1 MDARQGLPVA
11 RSRASK
17 ISGPEHHTAESRAE
31 QSIPGS
37 RAESAQP
44 GRDGVTSSR
53 VIARRIDRPRP
64 ALESQIPADAHARFG
79 AALERL
85 LGVDRFERYAGPRLT
100 PEFSGSGL
108 KVTASSR
115 ALADLLRR
123 RFMTE
128 LHTAAEEAL
137 GRGVQITV
145 VSDDRE
151 PGTVETPASAGRG
164 ASAASGGPRTG
175 PGPAIR
181 DESGVVR
188 EPKPAVTRAEAAH
201 VDTLARPPRA
211 ANLTRYRLEDFIVG
225 ESNRL
230 AYTSAIRISESEA
243 LAGPLGYS
251 LLFLHGPCGVGKTHL
266 LQGVALRYRERHP
279 GAMVRV
285 TSGDAFLTEF
295 VNAVRD
301 ASGASS
307 GSGSG
312 IERFRRNYRRVDLL
326 CIDDVQALANKGATQ
341 AELLHT
347 FEEIARSGARVVLA
361 SDQAPRQLAKFSPA
375 LISRFQAGMVAG
387 MTPPDEDLIKRL
399 IKALAL
405 KRGLNVDDTGI
416 AAIAAHAR
424 LAPGAASGVSV
435 RELEGLI
442 TRLEAV
448 VSLVGEEG
456 SPARSGLINLL
467 AVERALGSPGAGSSP
482 SGSPRAFARPVRIDT
497 IITQTCRF
505 LSVDPADL
513 SARTRHK
520 RVVLARALITHLARQ
535 FTTMSYPEIARAIG
549 RPNHSTVITA
559 YQRLAGQIAADEML
573 GHEHVPEPMTVGKL
587 IERLGTAI
595 TNAS

>member
-1 MDARQGLPVA
+1 METRQGSPIARA
-11 RSRASK
+11 RSSRLSDDQRQASGRADSA
-17 ISGPEHHTAESRAE
+17 STAQRPEPS
-31 QSIPGS
+31 
-37 RAESAQP
+37 QP
-44 GRDGVTSSR
+44 GRDGVTSAR
-53 VIARRIDRPRP
+53 VIARRIDRPRSEAP
-64 ALESQIPADAHARFG
+64 AEIPSDAPARFS

-85 LGVDRFERYAGPRLT
+85 LGVDRFNRYAGPRLRA
-100 PEFSGSGL
+100 EFGPNGL

-128 LHTAAEEAL
+128 LHSAAEETL
-137 GRGVQITV
+137 GRGSPITV
-145 VSDDRE
+145 VADERGDLLPVPM
-151 PGTVETPASAGRG
+151 PGAATFQPPAANV
-164 ASAASGGPRTG
+164 
-175 PGPAIR
+175 GPAH
-181 DESGVVR
+181 SVR
-188 EPKPAVTRAEAAH
+188 ELKPSAHAEQAGHH
-201 VDTLARPPRA
+201 VDTLVRPPRTG
-211 ANLTRYRLEDFIVG
+211 NLTRYRLEDFIVG

-279 GAMVRV
+279 GAVVRV

-295 VNAVRD
+295 VNAIRD
-301 ASGASS
+301 ASSQPGPSA
-307 GSGSG
+307 SG
-312 IERFRRNYRRVDLL
+312 IERFRRNYRKVDLL

-387 MTPPDEDLIKRL
+387 ITPPDDDLVKRL

-424 LAPGAASGVSV
+424 LSPGAASGVSV

-448 VSLVGEEG
+448 VSLVGSADGPE
-456 SPARSGLINLL
+456 RSGLINLL
-467 AVERALGSPGAGSSP
+467 AVERALGTPGADGSSA
-482 SGSPRAFARPVRIDT
+482 SPKAFARPVRIET

-505 LSVDPADL
+505 LSVDPVDL
-513 SARTRHK
+513 GARTRHK
-520 RVVLARALITHLARQ
+520 RVVLARALITHLSRQ

-573 GHEHVPEPMTVGKL
+573 GQEHVPEPMTIGKL
-587 IERLGTAI
+587 LDRLTAAI
-595 TNAS
+595 SNAS

>member
-1 MDARQGLPVA
+1 MEARQGLPVA
-11 RSRASK
+11 RARTSRLTDLQDGGGTKRGETTGGGSVGSDAVGPTREAS
-17 ISGPEHHTAESRAE
+17 
-31 QSIPGS
+31 
-37 RAESAQP
+37 SAA
-44 GRDGVTSSR
+44 R
-53 VIARRIDRPRP
+53 VIARRIDRVRP
-64 ALESQIPADAHARFG
+64 QADASIPADASERFS
-79 AALERL
+79 ASLERL
-85 LGVDRFERYAGPRLT
+85 LGEDRYSRYAGPRLVAEFT
-100 PEFSGSGL
+100 PSEL
-108 KVTASSR
+108 RVIASSR

-128 LHTAAEEAL
+128 LHRAAEEAL
-137 GRGVQITV
+137 GRGIAISVTADESEQAESATGV
-145 VSDDRE
+145 PSTQRAGTDARVPTDRPE
-151 PGTVETPASAGRG
+151 PG
-164 ASAASGGPRTG
+164 
-175 PGPAIR
+175 
-181 DESGVVR
+181 
-188 EPKPAVTRAEAAH
+188 H
-201 VDTLARPPRA
+201 VDSMSRPPRTVS
-211 ANLTRYRLEDFIVG
+211 LTRHRLEDFIVG

-230 AYTSAIRISESEA
+230 AYTSAIRIGESEA
-243 LAGPLGYS
+243 LAGALGYS

-279 GAMVRV
+279 GAVVRV

-301 ASGASS
+301 ASGSGGSSSASS
-307 GSGSG
+307 AG
-312 IERFRRNYRRVDLL
+312 IERFRRSYRRVDLL

-341 AELLHT
+341 SELLHT

-387 MTPPDEDLIKRL
+387 ITPPDDELIKRL
-399 IKALAL
+399 IKALAV
-405 KRGLNVDDTGI
+405 KRGLNVDETGV

-448 VSLVGEEG
+448 VSLVGDQD

-467 AVERALGSPGAGSSP
+467 AVERALGTPGADPTATSP
-482 SGSPRAFARPVRIDT
+482 KAFSRPVRIET

-535 FTTMSYPEIARAIG
+535 LTTMSYPEIARAIG

-573 GHEHVPEPMTVGKL
+573 GQEHVPEPMTIGKL
-587 IERLGTAI
+587 LERLGTAI
-595 TNAS
+595 SNAS